1 MALPQLQSEQL
12 SLLEF
17 LEQTSVDGEFYAVS
31 NTNTQDLSCF
41 VERDDNLA
49 STWHNVPSLDGFGH
63 HDIQEQSE
71 MFSDTESLAS
81 CGTAVA
87 SPALFDY
94 NTEQNHFNFPQDHEL
109 KQLSVKE
116 LNLKLKG
123 HPKDIV
129 NTIKKRRRTLKNR
142 GYAHSCRI
150 KRLQEKSKLQRSQ
163 AELEEHIAELQ
174 RELTA
179 AKDERNMYKNKYE
192 TLVHRILAMQ
202 NKNA

>member
-1 MALPQLQSEQL
+1 MALPQLHSEEL
-12 SLLEF
+12 SILEL
-17 LEQTSVDGEFYAVS
+17 LEQTSVDGGEFYAVG
-31 NTNTQDLSCF
+31 NTQGLSSF

-49 STWHNVPSLDGFGH
+49 SIWHNAPSLDGFAH
-63 HDIQEQSE
+63 QDIQEQSE

-87 SPALFDY
+87 SPAVFDY
-94 NTEQNHFNFPQDHEL
+94 NTEQNHFNFLQDHEL

-123 HPKDIV
+123 HPKELV
-129 NTIKKRRRTLKNR
+129 NSIKRRRRTLKNR

-179 AKDERNMYKNKYE
+179 AKDERDLYKSRYE
-192 TLVHRILAMQ
+192 TLVRRIVATQ